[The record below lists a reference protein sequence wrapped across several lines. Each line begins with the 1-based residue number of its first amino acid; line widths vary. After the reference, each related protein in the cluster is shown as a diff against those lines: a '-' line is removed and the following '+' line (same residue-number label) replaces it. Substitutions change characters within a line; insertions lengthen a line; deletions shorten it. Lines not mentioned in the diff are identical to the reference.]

1 MRSNCVLWAL
11 PRWLRKAE
19 PGEESYLV
27 IRRSRVPWGILHCL
41 TGKLDKATGQ
51 LALESY
57 KPIGDQHKQGFEPVF
72 RGEVVEGDKP

>member
-1 MRSNCVLWAL
+1 MRSNCVLWAV

-41 TGKLDKATGQ
+41 HGTLDKATGQ
-51 LALESY
+51 IVVHSL
-57 KPIGDQHKQGFEPVF
+57 KPIGDQHKQSFEPIF
-72 RGEVVEGDKP
+72 HGEVVEGDQP